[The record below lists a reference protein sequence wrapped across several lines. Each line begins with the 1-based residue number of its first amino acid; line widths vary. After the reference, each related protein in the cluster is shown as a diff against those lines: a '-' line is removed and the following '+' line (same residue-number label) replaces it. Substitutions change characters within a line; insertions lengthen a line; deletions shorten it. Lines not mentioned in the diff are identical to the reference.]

1 MKHFKLTSNF
11 ITNTFG
17 TKLFQL
23 QLNIDCKFGKKGDLG
38 GYVEKVEILQG
49 EDAWLYKD
57 ASACGDAIIRGGEI
71 RGGVI
76 WGGEIRGG
84 VIWSGVIRDGV
95 IWSGVIWGG
104 VIWSGVIFGGEIKGG
119 EIRGGEIC
127 GGVIRG
133 GEIRGGVIRGGV
145 IWGGV
150 IWSGVIKGGVI
161 WVGVIRAGV
170 IRGGVIFGG
179 EICGG
184 VIWKTPLQFC
194 SGRHYAIVSQ
204 PGWLKIGC
212 KQFTFDYW
220 GDNFKK
226 IGEDEGYSEIEIIQ
240 YKIIIEMAKK
250 FGDDCFKKIE

>member
-84 VIWSGVIRDGV
+84 
-95 IWSGVIWGG
+95 
-104 VIWSGVIFGGEIKGG
+104 
-119 EIRGGEIC
+119 
-127 GGVIRG
+127 
-133 GEIRGGVIRGGV
+133 EIRGGVIRGGV
-145 IWGGV
+145 IWDGVIRDGVIRGGVIRGGV
-150 IWSGVIKGGVI
+150 IWSGEIKGGEI
-161 WVGVIRAGV
+161 KGGE

>member
-71 RGGVI
+71 RG
-76 WGGEIRGG
+76 
-84 VIWSGVIRDGV
+84 
-95 IWSGVIWGG
+95 
-104 VIWSGVIFGGEIKGG
+104 
-119 EIRGGEIC
+119 
-127 GGVIRG
+127 
-133 GEIRGGVIRGGV
+133 
-145 IWGGV
+145 
-150 IWSGVIKGGVI
+150 
-161 WVGVIRAGV
+161 GV

>member
-76 WGGEIRGG
+76 
-84 VIWSGVIRDGV
+84 
-95 IWSGVIWGG
+95 
-104 VIWSGVIFGGEIKGG
+104 
-119 EIRGGEIC
+119 
-127 GGVIRG
+127 RG
-133 GEIRGGVIRGGV
+133 GEIRRGE
-145 IWGGV
+145 
-150 IWSGVIKGGVI
+150 IWSGVIKGGE
-161 WVGVIRAGV
+161 IRGGV

>member
-84 VIWSGVIRDGV
+84 
-95 IWSGVIWGG
+95 
-104 VIWSGVIFGGEIKGG
+104 
-119 EIRGGEIC
+119 
-127 GGVIRG
+127 
-133 GEIRGGVIRGGV
+133 EIRGGVIRGGV

-150 IWSGVIKGGVI
+150 IWSGVIKGGE
-161 WVGVIRAGV
+161 IRGGV

>member
-84 VIWSGVIRDGV
+84 
-95 IWSGVIWGG
+95 
-104 VIWSGVIFGGEIKGG
+104 
-119 EIRGGEIC
+119 
-127 GGVIRG
+127 
-133 GEIRGGVIRGGV
+133 EIRGGVIRGGV
-145 IWGGV
+145 IWSGV
-150 IWSGVIKGGVI
+150 IWSGVIKGGE
-161 WVGVIRAGV
+161 IRGGV